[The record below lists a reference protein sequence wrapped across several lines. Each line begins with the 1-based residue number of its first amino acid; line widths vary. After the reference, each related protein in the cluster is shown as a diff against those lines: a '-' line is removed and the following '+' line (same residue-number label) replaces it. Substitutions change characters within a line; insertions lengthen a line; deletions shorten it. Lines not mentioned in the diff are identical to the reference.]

1 MFSFDS
7 KLNFSNKEIDVFTI
21 GELLVDMISNDY
33 DDNFDCNQY
42 TKHFGGSPAN
52 IAMNGCM

>member
-42 TKHFGGSPAN
+42 TKHFGGSPS
-52 IAMNGCM
+52 